1 MTNFGQQWSETAT
14 LLRWLITPSLP
25 HPPSPPVSGNTS
37 GEGREGGVLNEG
49 LMREGK
55 RWVSRAAFESARA
68 ARMAESS
75 QRVAWEKK
83 KKKQVG

>member
-1 MTNFGQQWSETAT
+1 MVTNSHSAP
-14 LLRWLITPSLP
+14 LDHYPLP

-55 RWVSRAAFESARA
+55 RWVSGAAFESARA
-68 ARMAESS
+68 AGMAESS

-83 KKKQVG
+83 QKKNRWDSDI